1 MFVEWFECVLF
12 FEEKKNVSKKNLDG
26 GIVYDF
32 DVHVWC
38 EVSEKFWHEKKKALG
53 VIIVCIS

>member
-1 MFVEWFECVLF
+1 M
-12 FEEKKNVSKKNLDG
+12 SKKNLDG